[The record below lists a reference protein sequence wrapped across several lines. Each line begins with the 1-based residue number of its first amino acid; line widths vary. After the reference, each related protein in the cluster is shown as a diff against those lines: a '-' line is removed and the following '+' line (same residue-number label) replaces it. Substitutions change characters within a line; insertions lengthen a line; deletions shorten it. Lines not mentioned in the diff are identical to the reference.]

1 MAKTF
6 LGTGWAFP
14 VGIDARGGIRMR
26 SAEDDVKE
34 ACRIILGTRLGERVM
49 RPQFGSGLENFVFD
63 HNDANLAG
71 RIEFYVRRALE
82 LWEPRVE
89 VQEVRATPQGN
100 RIDIDVRYVVLAT
113 NREDNLVFPFFVG
126 DLP

>member
-1 MAKTF
+1 MPNKF

-14 VGIDARGGIRMR
+14 VAVDARGGIRMR

-34 ACRIILGTRLGERVM
+34 ACRIILGTRLAERVM

-63 HNDANLAG
+63 RNDANLAG
-71 RIEFYVRRALE
+71 RIEFFVRRALE

-89 VQEVRATPQGN
+89 VQEVKATPEGN